1 MTTLNRRRNWL
12 FSPATKPDRFD
23 RAASAGANVLTPS
36 AEAVAETRRILEE
49 NAKGLG
55 VVGGR
60 MVDEAVH
67 ARHVPFLPSAH
78 WFLSERRMR
87 GLNVSKPML

>member
-1 MTTLNRRRNWL
+1 
-12 FSPATKPDRFD
+12 
-23 RAASAGANVLTPS
+23 
-36 AEAVAETRRILEE
+36 
-49 NAKGLG
+49 
-55 VVGGR
+55 